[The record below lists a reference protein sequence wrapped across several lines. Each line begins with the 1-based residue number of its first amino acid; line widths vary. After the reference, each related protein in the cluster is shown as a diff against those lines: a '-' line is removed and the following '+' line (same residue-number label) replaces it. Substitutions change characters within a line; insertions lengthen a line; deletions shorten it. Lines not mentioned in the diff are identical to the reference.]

1 MRIWKIRL
9 GWHLLV
15 WTIKII
21 ISPIVWST
29 LGFGLFFY
37 AIFLAIKIGIKSF
50 IFFFKMSWKF
60 GLNYSSL
67 DSELRIYHNT
77 SITLLRWHYAVIFN
91 KYVFKDFL
99 KNTWQ
104 KKISYLKL
112 IIYIS
117 LIRLIL
123 YFIEDFYYLYPEKAK
138 AVLFV
143 FYLLLISYIATRFLA
158 LVFQGIGPLVYCIL
172 FTETILLLMGF
183 NSVFKF
189 YFFNNPYLNLIF
201 YSFFVGI
208 FILLTN
214 SLRMALAY
222 YLVDKMYVWFF
233 KFILFLKN
241 LRK

>member
-9 GWHLLV
+9 GWRLLD
-15 WTIKII
+15 WIIKAII
-21 ISPIVWST
+21 NPIVWSA

-37 AIFLAIKIGIKSF
+37 AIFLALKTGLISF

-67 DSELRIYHNT
+67 DSKLRVYHNA
-77 SITLLRWHYAVIFN
+77 SITFLHWHCAVVSN
-91 KYVFKDFL
+91 RYVFNDFL

-104 KKISYLKL
+104 KKTSYFKL

-123 YFIEDFYYLYPEKAK
+123 HFIEDFYYLYPEKAK
-138 AVLFV
+138 AVLFI
-143 FYLLLISYIATRFLA
+143 FYLLLISYIATYFVG
-158 LVFQGIGPLVYCIL
+158 LVFQGIGLLVYFVL
-172 FTETILLLMGF
+172 FAETILLLMGF

-201 YSFFVGI
+201 YSFFLGI
-208 FILLTN
+208 FLLLTN
-214 SLRMALAY
+214 SLRLALAY

-241 LRK
+241 LFK